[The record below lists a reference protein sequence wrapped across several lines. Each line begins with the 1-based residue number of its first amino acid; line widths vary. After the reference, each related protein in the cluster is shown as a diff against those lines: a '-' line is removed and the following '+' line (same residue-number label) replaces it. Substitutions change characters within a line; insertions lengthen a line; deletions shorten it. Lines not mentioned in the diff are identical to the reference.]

1 MSTVIKER
9 KDVKAED
16 KWRIEDL
23 FSSVESWEKEF
34 KACEELLP
42 LLKEYKGRLAIEN
55 MFDIFGLDEKISK
68 MADRLYVYANLK
80 SHENTADSFYQG
92 LCGRANS
99 LIVKYSSACAFIEPE
114 LLSLNEEDI
123 VKAAEDSVY
132 KHFLLNLLRNKRHI
146 LDTEKE
152 ELLAGV
158 YELASAPDDIFS
170 MINNADIQFDDV
182 KDGKGKT
189 VPLTH
194 GKYQSY
200 LESSD
205 RTLRENA
212 FKSYYKSFYN
222 LRNTISTTYAA
233 SVKKDI
239 FLSRARN
246 YESCL
251 EAGLYGDNIPVDV
264 YKSLI
269 STVNKN
275 LSLLQR
281 YIKIRKDRLKVDKL
295 HFYDLYTPIV
305 DEVDIKIDFERAKE
319 TVTKALEPMGE
330 EYIKTF
336 KEGLEGCWID
346 KYENKGKR
354 SGAYSWGSYG
364 THPYVLLNYDNNYNS
379 MFTLAHEMGHAMHSH
394 YTWSNQPYVYGN
406 YTIFVAEVAST
417 VNEALL
423 MEYLLK
429 TTEDKKLKAY
439 LINYFMEQFRGTL
452 FRQTMFAEFELTAH
466 EMAERGEA
474 ITFETLTEVY
484 RQLNIKYFGD
494 GIELDDEICYEWMR
508 IPHFYTPFYVYQY
521 ATGYSCAIALSR
533 KILNENVAENYIKF
547 LKGGCSDFSINL
559 LKTAGVDI
567 STPKPVENA
576 VKVFENL
583 LNQME
588 SLE

>member
-1 MSTVIKER
+1 
-9 KDVKAED
+9 
-16 KWRIEDL
+16 
-23 FSSVESWEKEF
+23 
-34 KACEELLP
+34 
-42 LLKEYKGRLAIEN
+42 
-55 MFDIFGLDEKISK
+55 
-68 MADRLYVYANLK
+68 
-80 SHENTADSFYQG
+80 
-92 LCGRANS
+92 
-99 LIVKYSSACAFIEPE
+99 
-114 LLSLNEEDI
+114 
-123 VKAAEDSVY
+123 
-132 KHFLLNLLRNKRHI
+132 
-146 LDTEKE
+146 
-152 ELLAGV
+152 
-158 YELASAPDDIFS
+158 
-170 MINNADIQFDDV
+170 
-182 KDGKGKT
+182 
-189 VPLTH
+189 
-194 GKYQSY
+194 
-200 LESSD
+200 
-205 RTLRENA
+205 
-212 FKSYYKSFYN
+212 
-222 LRNTISTTYAA
+222 TYAS

-251 EAGLYGDNIPVDV
+251 ESCLYGDNIPTDV
-264 YKSLI
+264 YMNLI
-269 STVNKN
+269 STVNKH
-275 LSLLQR
+275 LPLLQR
-281 YIKIRKDRLKVDKL
+281 YIKIRKERLGVDKL

-305 DEVDIKIDFERAKE
+305 DEVDIKIDFEEAKK
-319 TVTKALEPMGE
+319 VVAKALEPMGE

-336 KEGLEGCWID
+336 KEGLEGGWID

-394 YTWSNQPYVYGN
+394 YTWSNQPYIYGN
-406 YTIFVAEVAST
+406 YTIFVAEVALT

-452 FRQTMFAEFELTAH
+452 FRQTMFAEFELAAH

-474 ITFETLTEVY
+474 VTFETLTEVY
-484 RQLNIKYFGD
+484 RQLNIKYFGSE
-494 GIELDDEICYEWMR
+494 IELDDQICYEWMR

-533 KILNENVAENYIKF
+533 KIINENGAENYIKF

-559 LKTAGVDI
+559 LKIAGVDI
-567 STPKPVENA
+567 STPEPVENA
-576 VKVFENL
+576 LKVFENL